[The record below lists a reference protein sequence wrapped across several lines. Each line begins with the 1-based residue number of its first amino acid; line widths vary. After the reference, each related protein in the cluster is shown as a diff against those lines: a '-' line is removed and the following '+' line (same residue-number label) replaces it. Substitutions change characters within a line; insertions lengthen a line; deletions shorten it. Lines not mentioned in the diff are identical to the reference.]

1 MDMQKSLF
9 GHGIAVSSLVAE
21 PGEMF
26 QARDRNRSGRSAG
39 WSEAR
44 TDLVFAA
51 KLLRCL
57 RGGSMPPPS
66 ALEWSGFVEH
76 WTVIARDDVCV
87 LTGIVWRLPLRRHTL
102 ETPLL
107 AIDPAAGWARAIGE
121 WFTIGV
127 PCIDPVAAGI
137 HPEGVA
143 DRAARWLERQLGP
156 DEGKGASVAE
166 RC

>member
-1 MDMQKSLF
+1 MNTQKSLF
-9 GHGIAVSSLVAE
+9 GHGITMGSLAAE
-21 PGEMF
+21 PSEIF
-26 QARDRNRSGRSAG
+26 NARDPMLSGRGAG
-39 WSEAR
+39 GAEPR
-44 TDLVFAA
+44 TDLIFAA

-76 WTVIARDDVCV
+76 WTVIARDDVCF
-87 LTGIVWRLPLRRHTL
+87 LTGIVWRLPLKRHTL

-121 WFTIGV
+121 WLTIGV

-143 DRAARWLERQLGP
+143 DRAARWLERQLGESRP
-156 DEGKGASVAE
+156 S
-166 RC
+166 

>member
-1 MDMQKSLF
+1 MHTQSSLF
-9 GHGIAVSSLVAE
+9 GHGIAMNSLVAE
-21 PGEMF
+21 PNDTF
-26 QARDRNRSGRSAG
+26 QARDRARSARAG
-39 WSEAR
+39 WSEPR

-57 RGGSMPPPS
+57 RGGSMPPPN
-66 ALEWSGFVEH
+66 ALEWSGYVEH
-76 WTVIARDDVCV
+76 WTVIARDDLCL

-102 ETPLL
+102 ETPLI

-156 DEGKGASVAE
+156 NDEVALPL
-166 RC
+166 

>member
-1 MDMQKSLF
+1 MDTQKSSF
-9 GHGIAVSSLVAE
+9 GHGIAMRSLLAE
-21 PGEMF
+21 PGETF
-26 QARDRNRSGRSAG
+26 HARDPIRSSRDAG
-39 WSEAR
+39 WSEPR

-76 WTVIARDDVCV
+76 WTVIARDDVCF

-107 AIDPAAGWARAIGE
+107 AIDPAAGWARAVGE
-121 WFTIGV
+121 WLTIGV

-137 HPEGVA
+137 HPERVA

-156 DEGKGASVAE
+156 DDGDGASVGGD
-166 RC
+166 R

>member
-1 MDMQKSLF
+1 MDTQKSSF
-9 GHGIAVSSLVAE
+9 GHGIAMGSLLAG
-21 PGEMF
+21 PGEICHV
-26 QARDRNRSGRSAG
+26 RDPMRSGRGAG
-39 WSEAR
+39 WSEPR

-76 WTVIARDDVCV
+76 WTVIARDDVCF

-107 AIDPAAGWARAIGE
+107 AIDPVAGWARAVGE
-121 WFTIGV
+121 WLTIGV
-127 PCIDPVAAGI
+127 PCIDPVASGI

-156 DEGKGASVAE
+156 DDGNSASVGGD
-166 RC
+166 R

>member
-1 MDMQKSLF
+1 MNTQKSLF
-9 GHGIAVSSLVAE
+9 GHGIAMGAHAAE
-21 PGEMF
+21 PSEIVCV
-26 QARDRNRSGRSAG
+26 RDPIPSGRGAR
-39 WSEAR
+39 WSEPD

-76 WTVIARDDVCV
+76 WTVIARDDVCF

-121 WFTIGV
+121 WLTIGV

-137 HPEGVA
+137 HPEGIA

-156 DEGKGASVAE
+156 DDGEARPS
-166 RC
+166 

>member
-1 MDMQKSLF
+1 MDTQKSSF
-9 GHGIAVSSLVAE
+9 GHGIAMSSVLAE
-21 PGEMF
+21 PGEALH
-26 QARDRNRSGRSAG
+26 ARGPVRSGRGVGS
-39 WSEAR
+39 SEPR

-76 WTVIARDDVCV
+76 WTVIARDDVCF
-87 LTGIVWRLPLRRHTL
+87 LTGIVWRLPLKRHTL

-121 WFTIGV
+121 WLTIGT

-156 DEGKGASVAE
+156 DDGMT
-166 RC
+166 RPL